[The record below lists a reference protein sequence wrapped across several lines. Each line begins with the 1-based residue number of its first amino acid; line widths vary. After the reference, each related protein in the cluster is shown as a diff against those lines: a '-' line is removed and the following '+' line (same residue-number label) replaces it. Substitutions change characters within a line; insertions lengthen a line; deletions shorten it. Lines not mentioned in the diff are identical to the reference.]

1 MATTRS
7 AAIFD
12 LDRTL
17 VRGATGPVFQER
29 LRAGGV
35 MNARNVPF
43 ADVIYQAYNLI
54 GENPLTM
61 RLTRAAVRAAK
72 GWSAKDV
79 QLAAEAAADELV
91 EQVRPYARVLL
102 NEHREAGRLLILAT
116 TSPMAFV
123 RPFAER
129 LGFDE
134 VVATKWIE
142 EDGRYTG
149 ALDGPFI
156 WGRAKLKA
164 VQALIQ
170 RDGLDLRDSYVYSD
184 SYYDAPLLAAVG
196 HPIAVNPDP
205 SLTAVARLRGWPIWN
220 LERPEGVIEIGGR
233 ELQELMRPLN
243 RPELVPNARIEISGI
258 EHIPATGGA
267 IVVANHRSYFD
278 PTIINLVLAKAGRN
292 ARFLGKKE
300 VFDIPVA
307 GAFVKAWG
315 GIRVERGSGSDEPLQ
330 HASRALKAGEVVGI
344 FPEGTIPRGPAFFEP
359 VLKGRWGAAKLA
371 AQSGVPVIPVGFWG
385 TEKVWPRSSRLPRMN
400 VSDPP
405 LVTAKVGPP
414 VDLTGDDP
422 DEDTRRI
429 MTAISA
435 LLPPESQERRTPT
448 PEELALTYPPGY
460 KGDPAGEVDR
470 RPGTD
475 T

>member
-17 VRGATGPVFQER
+17 VRGATGPVFQEQ
-29 LRAGGV
+29 LRSAGV
-35 MNARNVPF
+35 MRGPNLPF
-43 ADVIYQAYNLI
+43 GDLLYRAYNLV

-61 RLTRAAVRAAK
+61 RITQAAVRASR
-72 GWSAKDV
+72 GWPVKDV
-79 QLAAEAAADELV
+79 QAAAEAAAEELLSH
-91 EQVRPYARVLL
+91 VRPYARVLIG
-102 NEHREAGRLLILAT
+102 EHREAGRMLVLAT

-123 RPFAER
+123 RPFADR

-134 VVATKWIE
+134 VIATRWRE

-156 WGRAKLKA
+156 WGRAKLNAVKA
-164 VQALIQ
+164 LAE
-170 RDGLDLRDSYVYSD
+170 REGLSLADSYVYSD

-196 HPIAVNPDP
+196 NPVAVNADP
-205 SLTAVARLRGWPIWN
+205 SLAAVARLRGWPMWN

-233 ELQELMRPLN
+233 ELQELLRPLN
-243 RPELVPNARIEISGI
+243 RPELIPNARIQITGI

-278 PTIINLVLAKAGRN
+278 PTVINLVLAQAGRN

-315 GIRVERGSGSDEPLQ
+315 GIRVERGSGSDEPLF
-330 HASRALKAGEVVGI
+330 HAARALKAGEVVGI

-359 VLKGRWGAAKLA
+359 DLKGRWGAAKLA
-371 AQSGVPVIPVGFWG
+371 ALSGVPVIPIGFWG
-385 TEKVWPRSSRLPRMN
+385 TEKVWPRSSRLPRLN
-400 VSDPP
+400 VTDPP
-405 LVTAKVGPP
+405 LVTAQVGPA
-414 VDLTGDDP
+414 VELTGDDA

-435 LLPPESQERRTPT
+435 LLPPEARELRTPT

-460 KGDPAGEVDR
+460 KGDPAAEVDR